1 MNANEIWHY
10 LKKFPHWDAQMN
22 LRFLLIILWNNR
34 IVKIRERLFLT
45 KLSLY
50 LYKTITTFVYNIFF
64 PRVTPDVSQ
73 SITESYQD
81 WISHCY
87 SIFRWKYWNKIRF
100 MPCYTVYS
108 TICVKSQ
115 FKGCAHKL
123 TTFYYG

>member
-22 LRFLLIILWNNR
+22 LRFSLTILWNNR
-34 IVKIRERLFLT
+34 IVKIRERIFLT

-50 LYKTITTFVYNIFF
+50 LYKTIATFVYNNSTSNTWSRSINNRKLSGLNKSLIFKF
-64 PRVTPDVSQ
+64 LDEN
-73 SITESYQD
+73 TET
-81 WISHCY
+81 
-87 SIFRWKYWNKIRF
+87 KILF